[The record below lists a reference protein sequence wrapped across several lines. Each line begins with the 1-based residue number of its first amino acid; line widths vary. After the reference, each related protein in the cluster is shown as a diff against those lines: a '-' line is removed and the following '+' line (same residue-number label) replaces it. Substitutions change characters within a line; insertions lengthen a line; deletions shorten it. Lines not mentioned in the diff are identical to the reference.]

1 MITLIIELLIMG
13 HVSKMLQI
21 ELGYGI
27 NSEQAA
33 ADKELVDAIVQ
44 RFGGSNSLGVFDASK
59 SNANAALSKIMTLSF
74 LMVLFFSLVPLG
86 AYFTFRSSGK
96 TSEDISYSRLIQV
109 YGYSMAPFI
118 PIVALYTLMS
128 PFNRVQWMLL
138 FCAGALT
145 SFYQYKEMIET
156 SKRFLTYSIYQR
168 LVLAILIS
176 TFLFIL
182 LVKFYFVSS

>member
-1 MITLIIELLIMG
+1 
-13 HVSKMLQI
+13 
-21 ELGYGI
+21 
-27 NSEQAA
+27 
-33 ADKELVDAIVQ
+33 
-44 RFGGSNSLGVFDASK
+44 
-59 SNANAALSKIMTLSF
+59 MTLSF

-86 AYFTFRSSGK
+86 TYFTFRSSGK

-118 PIVALYTLMS
+118 PIMAVYTLMS

-156 SKRFLTYSIYQR
+156 SKRFLTYTIYQR